1 MNRQSFDAL
10 DLKILR
16 DLSLNARKPY
26 LEIAR
31 EYGVSGAAVHQ
42 RIQKLLAN
50 GVITGSECLIDPT
63 SMGYETCAF
72 VGIYL
77 REPSRSAEVVEE
89 LKKIPEII
97 GMPLH
102 DRPLRHSR
110 QTYGNQQRASASP
123 SPERDPA
130 ARNRPHRDP
139 DVVPSGPQAPRAGQ
153 IRMSLF

>member
-1 MNRQSFDAL
+1 MNRQNFDAL

-50 GVITGSECLIDPT
+50 GVITGSQCLIEPT
-63 SMGYETCAF
+63 SMGYDTCAY

-77 REPSRSAEVVEE
+77 REPSRSAQVVED

-97 GMPLH
+97 ECHYTTGRYDILVKLVAHNNEHLLH
-102 DRPLRHSR
+102 LLQNDI
-110 QTYGNQQRASASP
+110 QQLG
-123 SPERDPA
+123 A
-130 ARNRPHRDP
+130 ARTETLMSFREVLKRP
-139 DVVPSGPQAPRAGQ
+139 VPVR
-153 IRMSLF
+153 

>member
-1 MNRQSFDAL
+1 MNRQNFDAL

-42 RIQKLLAN
+42 RIQKLLSN
-50 GVITGSECLIDPT
+50 GVITGSQCLIEPT
-63 SMGYETCAF
+63 SMGYDTCAY

-77 REPSRSAEVVEE
+77 REPSRSSQVVDE

-97 GMPLH
+97 ECHYTTGRYDILVKLVAHNNEHLLH
-102 DRPLRHSR
+102 LL
-110 QTYGNQQRASASP
+110 QNEIQQLG
-123 SPERDPA
+123 A
-130 ARNRPHRDP
+130 ARTETLMSFREVLKRP
-139 DVVPSGPQAPRAGQ
+139 VPVR
-153 IRMSLF
+153 

>member
-1 MNRQSFDAL
+1 MNRQNFDAL

-42 RIQKLLAN
+42 RIQKLLSN
-50 GVITGSECLIDPT
+50 GVITGSQCLIEPT
-63 SMGYETCAF
+63 AMGFDTCAY

-77 REPSRSAEVVEE
+77 REPSRSAEVVEA

-97 GMPLH
+97 ECHYTTGRYDILVKLVAHNNEHLLH
-102 DRPLRHSR
+102 LLQNEIQQLGASRTETLMSFREVLKRP
-110 QTYGNQQRASASP
+110 
-123 SPERDPA
+123 
-130 ARNRPHRDP
+130 
-139 DVVPSGPQAPRAGQ
+139 VPVR
-153 IRMSLF
+153 

>member
-1 MNRQSFDAL
+1 MNRQNFDAL

-16 DLSLNARKPY
+16 DLSMNARKPY

-42 RIQKLLAN
+42 RIQKLLAA

-97 GMPLH
+97 ECHYTTGRYDILIKLMAVNNEHLLH
-102 DRPLRHSR
+102 LL
-110 QTYGNQQRASASP
+110 QNEIQQLG
-123 SPERDPA
+123 A
-130 ARNRPHRDP
+130 ARTETLMSFRQVLKRPVTVR
-139 DVVPSGPQAPRAGQ
+139 
-153 IRMSLF
+153 

>member
-77 REPSRSAEVVEE
+77 REPSRS
-89 LKKIPEII
+89 
-97 GMPLH
+97 
-102 DRPLRHSR
+102 LRHSR

-130 ARNRPHRDP
+130 ARSRPHRDP

-153 IRMSLF
+153 IRMSLFRHLNYFI

>member
-1 MNRQSFDAL
+1 MNRQNFDAL
-10 DLKILR
+10 DLKILH

-50 GVITGSECLIDPT
+50 GVITGSQCLIEPT
-63 SMGYETCAF
+63 SMGYDTCAY

-77 REPSRSAEVVEE
+77 REPSRSSQVVED

-97 GMPLH
+97 ECHYTTGRYDILVKLVALNNEHLLH
-102 DRPLRHSR
+102 LL
-110 QTYGNQQRASASP
+110 QNEIQQLG
-123 SPERDPA
+123 A
-130 ARNRPHRDP
+130 ARTETLMSFREVLKRP
-139 DVVPSGPQAPRAGQ
+139 VPVR
-153 IRMSLF
+153 

>member
-1 MNRQSFDAL
+1 MNRQNFDAL

-42 RIQKLLAN
+42 RIQKLLSN
-50 GVITGSECLIDPT
+50 GVITGSQCIIEPT
-63 SMGYETCAF
+63 AMGFDTCAF

-77 REPSRSAEVVEE
+77 REPSRSAEVVEA

-97 GMPLH
+97 ECHYTTGRYDILVKLVAHNNEHLLH
-102 DRPLRHSR
+102 LLQNEIQQLGASRTETLMSFREVLKRP
-110 QTYGNQQRASASP
+110 
-123 SPERDPA
+123 
-130 ARNRPHRDP
+130 
-139 DVVPSGPQAPRAGQ
+139 VPVR
-153 IRMSLF
+153 

>member
-1 MNRQSFDAL
+1 MNRQNFDAL

-16 DLSLNARKPY
+16 DLSMNARKPY

-42 RIQKLLAN
+42 RIQKLLAA

-89 LKKIPEII
+89 LKKSLKSLSVTI
-97 GMPLH
+97 L
-102 DRPLRHSR
+102 
-110 QTYGNQQRASASP
+110 
-123 SPERDPA
+123 PA
-130 ARNRPHRDP
+130 VMIFLSN
-139 DVVPSGPQAPRAGQ
+139 
-153 IRMSLF
+153 

>member
-1 MNRQSFDAL
+1 M
-10 DLKILR
+10 
-16 DLSLNARKPY
+16 NARKPY

-42 RIQKLLAN
+42 RIQKLLAA

-97 GMPLH
+97 ECHYTTGRYDILIKLMAVNNEHLLH
-102 DRPLRHSR
+102 LL
-110 QTYGNQQRASASP
+110 QNEIQQLG
-123 SPERDPA
+123 A
-130 ARNRPHRDP
+130 ARTETLMSFRQVLKRP
-139 DVVPSGPQAPRAGQ
+139 VPVR
-153 IRMSLF
+153 

>member
-1 MNRQSFDAL
+1 MNRQNFDAL

-16 DLSLNARKPY
+16 DLSMNARKPY

-42 RIQKLLAN
+42 RIQKLLAA

-97 GMPLH
+97 ECHYTTGRYDILIKLMAVNNEHLLH
-102 DRPLRHSR
+102 LL
-110 QTYGNQQRASASP
+110 QNEIQQLG
-123 SPERDPA
+123 A
-130 ARNRPHRDP
+130 ARTEILMSFRQVLKRP
-139 DVVPSGPQAPRAGQ
+139 VPVR
-153 IRMSLF
+153 

>member
-1 MNRQSFDAL
+1 MNRQNFDAL

-16 DLSLNARKPY
+16 DLSMNARKPY

-42 RIQKLLAN
+42 RIQKLLAA
-50 GVITGSECLIDPT
+50 GVITGSECLIDQT

-97 GMPLH
+97 ECHYTTGRYDILIKLMAVNNEHLLH
-102 DRPLRHSR
+102 LL
-110 QTYGNQQRASASP
+110 QNEIQQLG
-123 SPERDPA
+123 A
-130 ARNRPHRDP
+130 ARTETLMSFRQVLKRP
-139 DVVPSGPQAPRAGQ
+139 VPVR
-153 IRMSLF
+153 

>member
-1 MNRQSFDAL
+1 MNRQNFDAL

-42 RIQKLLAN
+42 RIQKLLSN
-50 GVITGSECLIDPT
+50 GVITGSQCLIEPT
-63 SMGYETCAF
+63 SMGYDTCAY

-77 REPSRSAEVVEE
+77 REPSRSSQVVDE

-97 GMPLH
+97 ECHYTTGRYDILVKLVAHNNEHLLH
-102 DRPLRHSR
+102 LL
-110 QTYGNQQRASASP
+110 QNEIQQLG
-123 SPERDPA
+123 A
-130 ARNRPHRDP
+130 ARTETPE
-139 DVVPSGPQAPRAGQ
+139 
-153 IRMSLF
+153 L

>member
-1 MNRQSFDAL
+1 MNRQNFDAL

-16 DLSLNARKPY
+16 DLSMNARKPY

-42 RIQKLLAN
+42 RIQKLLAA

-97 GMPLH
+97 ECHYTTGRYDILIKLMAVNNEHLLH
-102 DRPLRHSR
+102 LL
-110 QTYGNQQRASASP
+110 QNEIQQLG
-123 SPERDPA
+123 A
-130 ARNRPHRDP
+130 ARTETLMSFRQVLKRP
-139 DVVPSGPQAPRAGQ
+139 VPVR
-153 IRMSLF
+153 

>member
-1 MNRQSFDAL
+1 MNRQNFDAL

-16 DLSLNARKPY
+16 DLSMNARKPY

-42 RIQKLLAN
+42 RIQKLLAA

-63 SMGYETCAF
+63 SMGYETCAL

-97 GMPLH
+97 ECHYTTGRYDILIKLMAVNNEHLLH
-102 DRPLRHSR
+102 LL
-110 QTYGNQQRASASP
+110 QNEIQQLG
-123 SPERDPA
+123 A
-130 ARNRPHRDP
+130 ARTETLMSFRQVLKRP
-139 DVVPSGPQAPRAGQ
+139 VPVR
-153 IRMSLF
+153 

>member
-97 GMPLH
+97 ECHYTTGRYDILVKLMAINNEHLLHLLQNEIQPL
-102 DRPLRHSR
+102 
-110 QTYGNQQRASASP
+110 G
-123 SPERDPA
+123 A
-130 ARNRPHRDP
+130 ARTETLMSFRQVLKRP
-139 DVVPSGPQAPRAGQ
+139 VPVR
-153 IRMSLF
+153 

>member
-31 EYGVSGAAVHQ
+31 EYGVSGAAVDQ

-97 GMPLH
+97 ECHYTTGRYDILVKLMAINNEHLLH
-102 DRPLRHSR
+102 LL
-110 QTYGNQQRASASP
+110 QNEIQQLG
-123 SPERDPA
+123 A
-130 ARNRPHRDP
+130 ARTETLMSFRQVLKRP
-139 DVVPSGPQAPRAGQ
+139 VPVR
-153 IRMSLF
+153 

>member
-1 MNRQSFDAL
+1 MNRQNFDAL

-16 DLSLNARKPY
+16 DLSMNARKPY

-42 RIQKLLAN
+42 RIQKLLAA
-50 GVITGSECLIDPT
+50 GVITGSDCLIDPT

-97 GMPLH
+97 ECHYTTGRYDILIKLMAVNNEHLLH
-102 DRPLRHSR
+102 LL
-110 QTYGNQQRASASP
+110 QNEIQQLG
-123 SPERDPA
+123 A
-130 ARNRPHRDP
+130 ARTETLMSFRQVLKRP
-139 DVVPSGPQAPRAGQ
+139 VPVR
-153 IRMSLF
+153 

>member
-1 MNRQSFDAL
+1 MNRQNFDAL

-16 DLSLNARKPY
+16 DLSMNARKPY

-42 RIQKLLAN
+42 RIQKLLAA

-89 LKKIPEII
+89 RKKIPEII
-97 GMPLH
+97 ECHYTTGRYDILIKLMAVNNEHLLH
-102 DRPLRHSR
+102 LL
-110 QTYGNQQRASASP
+110 QNEIQQLG
-123 SPERDPA
+123 A
-130 ARNRPHRDP
+130 ARTETLMSFRQVLKRP
-139 DVVPSGPQAPRAGQ
+139 VPVR
-153 IRMSLF
+153 

>member
-1 MNRQSFDAL
+1 MNRQNFDAL

-16 DLSLNARKPY
+16 DLSMNARKPY

-63 SMGYETCAF
+63 SMGYETCAY

-97 GMPLH
+97 ECHYTTGRYDILIKLMAINNEHLLH
-102 DRPLRHSR
+102 LL
-110 QTYGNQQRASASP
+110 QNEIQQLG
-123 SPERDPA
+123 A
-130 ARNRPHRDP
+130 ARTETLMSFRQVLKRP
-139 DVVPSGPQAPRAGQ
+139 VPVR
-153 IRMSLF
+153 

>member
-1 MNRQSFDAL
+1 MNRQNFDAL

-16 DLSLNARKPY
+16 DLSMNARKPY

-42 RIQKLLAN
+42 RIQKLLAA

-77 REPSRSAEVVEE
+77 REPSCSAEVVEE

-97 GMPLH
+97 ECHYTTGRYDILIKLMAVNNEHLLH
-102 DRPLRHSR
+102 LL
-110 QTYGNQQRASASP
+110 QNEIQQLG
-123 SPERDPA
+123 A
-130 ARNRPHRDP
+130 ARTETLMSFRQVLKRP
-139 DVVPSGPQAPRAGQ
+139 VPVR
-153 IRMSLF
+153 

>member
-1 MNRQSFDAL
+1 MNRQNFDAL

-16 DLSLNARKPY
+16 DLSMNARKPY

-42 RIQKLLAN
+42 RIQKLLAAC
-50 GVITGSECLIDPT
+50 VITGSECLIDPT

-97 GMPLH
+97 ECHYTTGRYDILIKLMAVNNEHLLH
-102 DRPLRHSR
+102 LL
-110 QTYGNQQRASASP
+110 QNEIQQLG
-123 SPERDPA
+123 A
-130 ARNRPHRDP
+130 ARTETLMSFRQVLKRP
-139 DVVPSGPQAPRAGQ
+139 VPVR
-153 IRMSLF
+153 

>member
-1 MNRQSFDAL
+1 MLHSHDFYRLLCAAAEFITN
-10 DLKILR
+10 
-16 DLSLNARKPY
+16 SLNARKPY

-97 GMPLH
+97 ECHYTTGRYDILVKLMAINNEHLLH
-102 DRPLRHSR
+102 LL
-110 QTYGNQQRASASP
+110 QNEIQQLG
-123 SPERDPA
+123 A
-130 ARNRPHRDP
+130 ARTETLMSFRQVLKRP
-139 DVVPSGPQAPRAGQ
+139 VPVR
-153 IRMSLF
+153 